1 MADSVQ
7 QKSVLLTG
15 ATGFLGSMLLRR
27 LLEEGYALT
36 ILKRSFS
43 LTHQIDDLMSSIQ
56 YFDLDKTE
64 MLEISRRVKVHY
76 IIHCATDYG
85 RKNVPVSDIIQ
96 ANLALPVSLLS
107 LRDNFQCECFINTD
121 TIIDKRVSAYSKS
134 KKQFWEW
141 LEYFSSQLVAVNVAL
156 EHFYGPGDDKSKF
169 ISSVIDKLLRD
180 ADHIDFTAGEQQ
192 RDFIYIDD
200 VVEAFLLI
208 IKNASSAEKG
218 FYNYE
223 IGTNR
228 LISIKDIVKMMK
240 NITGNT
246 ATKLNFGALPYR
258 ENELMLS
265 AVNTDKIRSSGWTPK
280 YTIEAGIMHT
290 VNTEKALMAKL

>member
-1 MADSVQ
+1 MNDSAE

-27 LLEEGYALT
+27 LLKEGYALT

-43 LTHQIDDLMSSIQ
+43 QTHRINDLMPSIQ
-56 YFDLDKTE
+56 SFDLDKTE
-64 MLEISRRVKVHY
+64 LVEISRHVKAHY

-85 RKNVPVSDIIQ
+85 RKNVSVSDIIQ
-96 ANLALPVSLLS
+96 ANLVLPVSLLS
-107 LRDNFQCECFINTD
+107 LRDNFQCKCFINTD
-121 TIIDKRVSAYSKS
+121 TIIDKRVSSYSKS
-134 KKQFWEW
+134 KKQFREW
-141 LEYFSSQLVAVNVAL
+141 L

-169 ISSVIDKLLRD
+169 ISSVIGNLLRN

-208 IKNASSAEKG
+208 IKNASSAGKG
-218 FYNYE
+218 FYDYE

-240 NITGNT
+240 NMTGNT
-246 ATKLNFGALPYR
+246 VTKLNFGVLPYR

-265 AVNTDKIRSSGWTPK
+265 SVNTEKIRSSGWVPK
-280 YTIEAGIMHT
+280 YTIEAGIQHT
-290 VNTEKALMAKL
+290 VNTEKALMAKS

>member
-1 MADSVQ
+1 MNDSAE

-27 LLEEGYALT
+27 LLKEGYALT

-43 LTHQIDDLMSSIQ
+43 QTHRINDLMPSIQ
-56 YFDLDKTE
+56 SFDLDKTE
-64 MLEISRRVKVHY
+64 LVEISRHVKAHY

-85 RKNVPVSDIIQ
+85 RKNVSVSDIIQ
-96 ANLALPVSLLS
+96 ANLVLPVSLLS
-107 LRDNFQCECFINTD
+107 LRDNFQCKCFINTD
-121 TIIDKRVSAYSKS
+121 TIIDKRVSSYSKS
-134 KKQFWEW
+134 KKQFREW
-141 LEYFSSQLVAVNVAL
+141 LEYFSDQLVAVNVAL

-169 ISSVIDKLLRD
+169 ISSVIDNLLRN

-208 IKNASSAEKG
+208 IKNASSAGKG
-218 FYNYE
+218 FYDYE

-240 NITGNT
+240 NMTGNT
-246 ATKLNFGALPYR
+246 VTKLNFGVLPYR

-265 AVNTDKIRSSGWTPK
+265 SVNTEKIRSSGWVPK
-280 YTIEAGIMHT
+280 YTIEAGIQHT
-290 VNTEKALMAKL
+290 VNTEKALMAKS

>member
-1 MADSVQ
+1 MNDSAE

-15 ATGFLGSMLLRR
+15 ATGFLGSRLLRR
-27 LLEEGYALT
+27 LLEKGYALT

-43 LTHQIDDLMSSIQ
+43 QTHRINDLMSSIQ
-56 YFDLDKTE
+56 FFDLDKTE
-64 MLEISRRVKVHY
+64 LFEISRHVKAHY

-96 ANLALPVSLLS
+96 ANLVLPVSLLS
-107 LRDNFQCECFINTD
+107 LRDNFQCKCFINTD
-121 TIIDKRVSAYSKS
+121 TIIDKRVSSYSKS
-134 KKQFWEW
+134 KKQFREW
-141 LEYFSSQLVAVNVAL
+141 LEYFSDQIVAVNVAL

-169 ISSVIDKLLRD
+169 ISSVINNLLRN

-208 IKNASSAEKG
+208 IKKAFSAEEG
-218 FYNYE
+218 FYDYE

-228 LISIKDIVKMMK
+228 LISIKDVVQMMK
-240 NITGNT
+240 NVTGNT
-246 ATKLNFGALPYR
+246 ATRLNFGVLPYR

-265 AVNTDKIRSSGWTPK
+265 AVNTEKIRASGWTPK
-280 YTIEAGIMHT
+280 YTIEAGILHT
-290 VNTEKALMAKL
+290 VNTEKVLMAKR